1 MTGGRRLGFW
11 LLWGVLAVVGL
22 YALGETIYF
31 TIQEVREGFGL
42 AEISLNFG
50 LRLIP
55 VVLLAFAFGLFIVV
69 VEEESQLGRMKE
81 RVRRL
86 LFWTPR
92 IALLLFAFLLSL
104 LALDVFGQGA
114 GFWETLLALLI
125 HLIPTWAMLIVVALA
140 WRWEWVGTLLLTA
153 WAISYLVMA
162 SGFPP
167 SVYLMMSGLPFML
180 GLLFW
185 LNWRYRTELHPAAWD
200 TKASI

>member
-1 MTGGRRLGFW
+1 MTGGRRWIFW
-11 LLWGVLAVVGL
+11 LLWGVLAAVGL

-31 TIQEVREGFGL
+31 TTQEVREGFGL

-55 VVLLAFAFGLFIVV
+55 IVLLAFAFGLFIVV
-69 VEEESQLGRMKE
+69 LEEEFELGRMKK

-92 IALLLFAFLLSL
+92 ITLLLFALLLSL
-104 LALDVFGQGA
+104 FALDVFGQGA
-114 GFWETLLALLI
+114 GVWETLLALVI

-153 WAISYLVMA
+153 WAIAYLVMA
-162 SGFPP
+162 GGFPL

-185 LNWRYRTELHPAAWD
+185 LNWRYRAEVRLAA
-200 TKASI
+200 

>member
-1 MTGGRRLGFW
+1 MTEGRRWIFW
-11 LLWGVLAVVGL
+11 ILWGVLTVVGL

-31 TIQEVREGFGL
+31 TVQDVQGGFGL

-50 LRLIP
+50 LRLLPI
-55 VVLLAFAFGLFIVV
+55 VLLAFAFGLFIVV
-69 VEEESQLGRMKE
+69 LEEEFEWGRMKE

-92 IALLLFAFLLSL
+92 ITLLLFALLL
-104 LALDVFGQGA
+104 TLFALDVFGQGT
-114 GFWETLLALLI
+114 GFWETLLALVM

-140 WRWEWVGTLLLTA
+140 WRWEWIGTLLLTA
-153 WAISYLVMA
+153 WAVAYLVM
-162 SGFPP
+162 SGGFAP

-185 LNWRYRTELHPAAWD
+185 LNWRYRAEVRLAA
-200 TKASI
+200 

>member
-1 MTGGRRLGFW
+1 MTGGRRWAFW
-11 LLWGVLAVVGL
+11 ALWGILAVVGL

-31 TIQEVREGFGL
+31 TVQEVREGFGV
-42 AEISLNFG
+42 AELSLNFG

-69 VEEESQLGRMKE
+69 LEEEVELGRMKE

-92 IALLLFAFLLSL
+92 ITLLLFALLLSL
-104 LALDVFGQGA
+104 FALDVFGQGA
-114 GFWETLLALLI
+114 SFWETLLALLM

-153 WAISYLVMA
+153 WATAYLVMA
-162 SGFPP
+162 GGFPL

-185 LNWRYRTELHPAAWD
+185 LNWRYRAEMRLAA
-200 TKASI
+200 